1 MRDAYRVLLLA
12 ACALAPLSG
21 GAADDVRFQAR
32 VDTKRIG
39 KDDLLQLTLTL
50 EGSQIAIKEDPAPPR
65 LQNLRVAGGPG
76 VSTQLSIVNGVMTS
90 SRTYTYVLQ
99 PLAVGPAEIGSARV
113 KLESGEKT
121 TAPIAL
127 EVVPGSVRPKTARE
141 DERARD
147 PLDDEDPFAV
157 FRPRR
162 AAGPPPKVFVE
173 AVPSRNQLHVG
184 EPLTL
189 TYYLYTQAAVS
200 DLQFGDAPQFP
211 GFWVENLEKPD
222 TDPAGEAVTHQGE
235 AMRRLPV
242 LRRLLF
248 PTKAGRLTLPS
259 VGFKIRLP
267 RRSLFDA
274 GGEIER
280 TTKPVT
286 ITALTLP
293 EAPGFSGAVGRF
305 EVQASLDRSEVA
317 LGDAAT
323 LRIKVQGRGNLKWV
337 EKGPEPSLTGAK
349 VYPPQVKSEIE
360 ATPSGM
366 SGSKT
371 WEFVVVPETSGT
383 IEIPRL
389 PFSYFDP
396 EARKLVAAETAPLT
410 LTVRGAPS
418 AVSVT
423 ATAAPASRP
432 SSSLTLRA
440 DLDPPS
446 PFLPRL
452 SATALAAGL
461 GLALVLHATLWGASV
476 LSDRRR
482 VAGHHA
488 PRQSVRQALGELAKA
503 GRSGLTKEA
512 AAALIEK
519 AIHEVFGAVDEGGA
533 PEGERE
539 RAALAILREV
549 QFIRYA
555 PQLGDYSEKIQ
566 QAAARAAEVIRRWA

>member
-1 MRDAYRVLLLA
+1 MLSACLLL
-12 ACALAPLSG
+12 PG
-21 GAADDVRFQAR
+21 GTGAAEEVRFSAR
-32 VDTKRIG
+32 VDSKRIG
-39 KDDLLQLTLTL
+39 MEDLLQLTLTL
-50 EGSQIAIKEDPAPPR
+50 EGSQISIKEDPAPPR
-65 LQNLRVAGGPG
+65 LDNLRVAGGPG

-90 SRTYTYVLQ
+90 SRTYTYILQ
-99 PLAVGPAEIGSARV
+99 PLAVGPAEIGSARA

-121 TAPIAL
+121 TAPIGI
-127 EVVPGSVRPKTARE
+127 EVVPGSVRPKST
-141 DERARD
+141 RADRPRD
-147 PLDDEDPFAV
+147 PFEDADPFGV
-157 FRPRR
+157 LRQRR
-162 AAGPPPKVFVE
+162 GAAGPPPKLFVE
-173 AVPSRNQLHVG
+173 AVPSRTRLYVG

-200 DLQFGDAPQFP
+200 DLQFTDAPQFP
-211 GFWVENLEKPD
+211 GFWVESLEKPEA
-222 TDPAGEAVTHQGE
+222 DPAGEPVSFQGE

-242 LRRLLF
+242 MRRLLF
-248 PTKAGRLTLPS
+248 PTKAGALTLPPVS
-259 VGFKIRLP
+259 FRIRLP
-267 RRSLFDA
+267 RRGFFDP
-274 GGEIER
+274 GGEVEK

-286 ITALTLP
+286 ITALPLP
-293 EAPGFSGAVGRF
+293 EATGFSGAVGRF
-305 EVQASLDRSEVA
+305 EAQASLDRSELA

-323 LRIKVQGRGNLKWV
+323 LRVKVEGVGNLKWV
-337 EKGPEPSLTGAK
+337 EKAPQPSLAGAK

-360 ATPSGM
+360 AGPSGM
-366 SGSKT
+366 SGFKT
-371 WEFVVVPETSGT
+371 WEYVVVPETSGT

-396 EARKLVAAETAPLT
+396 EARKVVVAETAPLT
-410 LTVRGAPS
+410 LTVHATAAPS
-418 AVSVT
+418 ALTAT
-423 ATAAPASRP
+423 ATAAPAPRP
-432 SSSLTLRA
+432 GPSLSLRA

-452 SATALAAGL
+452 STTALAAGL
-461 GLALVLHATLWGASV
+461 GLVLFLHALLWAGSA

-488 PRQSVRQALGELAKA
+488 PRQSVRQALAELARA

-519 AIHEVFGAVDEGGA
+519 AIHEVFGPVDEGGT
-533 PEGERE
+533 PESERDQ
-539 RAALAILREV
+539 AAFAILQEV